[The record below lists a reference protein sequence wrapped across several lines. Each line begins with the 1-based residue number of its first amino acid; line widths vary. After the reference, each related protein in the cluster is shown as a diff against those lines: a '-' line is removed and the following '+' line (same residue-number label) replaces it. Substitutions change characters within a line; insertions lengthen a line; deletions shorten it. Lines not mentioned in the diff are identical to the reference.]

1 MKMRLRKKPVPRVY
15 MQTGGMIG
23 GDGINRSILPIREGG
38 MIGNYGINRSILKP
52 KNTSLKARMVAQ
64 DVIAMRKGFGRQY
77 SPQQRIITSQRGGQ
91 IFSNSE
97 MKRLGVSYPR
107 PGYVKPDFSFSPSQI
122 GYGKVRDRN
131 KPPKRLKRRYSD
143 EKSATRTTLQLMRK
157 GGEKGNNCAD
167 MFEELLK
174 GAKLL
179 TQSERRANLAAE
191 KREKEKVKEERMERV
206 MRKIMSEQR
215 RLANSTVMHPGYPF

>member
-1 MKMRLRKKPVPRVY
+1 MKMRMRKKPVPRGY
-15 MQTGGMIG
+15 MQIGGMIG
-23 GDGINRSILPIREGG
+23 GDGV
-38 MIGNYGINRSILKP
+38 NRSILKP
-52 KNTSLKARMVAQ
+52 KNTSLKDRMIAQ
-64 DVIAMRKGFGRQY
+64 DVIAMRNGFGRQY
-77 SPQQRIITSQRGGQ
+77 SPQQLIITSQRGGQ
-91 IFSNSE
+91 IFSDSE
-97 MKRLGVSYPR
+97 MKLHRAPWS
-107 PGYVKPDFSFSPSQI
+107 PDPDHLFFPSQT

-143 EKSATRTTLQLMRK
+143 EKSATRTTLQLMRR
-157 GGEKGNNCAD
+157 GGEKGISCAD

-215 RLANSTVMHPGYPF
+215 RLANSKVMHPG

>member
-1 MKMRLRKKPVPRVY
+1 MKMRMRKKPIPRVY
-15 MQTGGMIG
+15 TQTGGMIG
-23 GDGINRSILPIREGG
+23 GDGVNRSILPIQEGG
-38 MIGNYGINRSILKP
+38 MIGDYGINRSILKP
-52 KNTSLKARMVAQ
+52 KNTSLKVRMVAQ

-77 SPQQRIITSQRGGQ
+77 SLQQRIITSQKGGQ

-97 MKRLGVSYPR
+97 LVRSPWSVDPDRLFFPT
-107 PGYVKPDFSFSPSQI
+107 QT

-157 GGEKGNNCAD
+157 GGEKGISCAD

-179 TQSERRANLAAE
+179 TQSERRANLDAE
-191 KREKEKVKEERMERV
+191 KREKERVKEERMERV
-206 MRKIMSEQR
+206 VRKIMSEQH
-215 RLANSTVMHPGYPF
+215 RLANSTTMHPG